1 MKAAHLLGAAAV
13 PISAVLLLGALG
25 FRFNVTPSLPLGV
38 YRATSDPAVP
48 GSVVHVCLPRDVA
61 EFARAR
67 GYLGPGSCAGNVRP
81 VGKVVLAA
89 GGDVVTTT
97 RDEIRVNGT
106 PVPRSGTARKDSRGR
121 PLPHHEWGD
130 HRLGPDELWLF
141 SPGATN
147 GYDSRYFGPV
157 RTSNVISVLR
167 PMGRTWSRRPM
178 AGFSNRPPEVI
189 P

>member
-13 PISAVLLLGALG
+13 PVAAVLLLGLLG

-38 YRATSDPAVP
+38 YRVTSDPPVS
-48 GSVVHVCLPRDVA
+48 GTVVHVCLPRDVA

-67 GYLGPGSCAGNVRP
+67 GYLGPGSCAGSTRP

-89 GGDVVTTT
+89 AGDVVTTT
-97 RDEIRVNGT
+97 RDEIRVNGV
-106 PVPRSGTARKDSRGR
+106 PVPNSATAPRDSRGR
-121 PLPHHEWGD
+121 PLPHHEWGE
-130 HRLGPDELWLF
+130 HRLEADELWLF

-157 RTSNVISVLR
+157 RTSHVISALR
-167 PMGRTWSRRPM
+167 PVGRR
-178 AGFSNRPPEVI
+178 
-189 P
+189 